1 MKPQEPLFEMT
12 RAHSH
17 GPYLKTSHWRNEWRE
32 SHHSRQLGLML
43 ALSHQC
49 RKLDSYFPMADV
61 LIDDSIALQLTQL
74 SPAYLLADNII
85 YMQSN
90 KISFKS
96 YILCVCVCAYYGAHV
111 EVRRQLWEPG
121 AGLLLLPCGF

>member
-1 MKPQEPLFEMT
+1 
-12 RAHSH
+12 
-17 GPYLKTSHWRNEWRE
+17 
-32 SHHSRQLGLML
+32 
-43 ALSHQC
+43 
-49 RKLDSYFPMADV
+49 MADV